1 MKYLF
6 LSTILAVI
14 MMLSACN
21 SSNKSSPETTYE
33 YVEEKYELNDMLKQK
48 IGDWAEEGVV
58 CYGLI
63 VLKHEDGTL
72 DYGVPVK
79 SKILRIKSDSIK
91 MKSLEKINLGDNSS
105 CSQMGISYGQKWWES
120 EGDIFKTKEEAEAFL
135 EKNNLIEK

>member
-6 LSTILAVI
+6 LSTILSII
-14 MMLSACN
+14 MILSACN
-21 SSNKSSPETTYE
+21 SSSNSSSEKTYE
-33 YVEEKYELNDMLKQK
+33 YVEETYELNDMLKQK

-58 CYGLI
+58 CYGLV
-63 VLKHEDGTL
+63 VLKNEDGTS

-79 SKILRIKSDSIK
+79 AKIIKIKTDSIK

-135 EKNNLIEK
+135 KKNKLNVK